1 MTVFV
6 EKQEHSLSITR
17 LLLYTALTFA
27 VLDASR
33 IPVKNS
39 SVYMADTTKLNKLI
53 LSKSQPHYLTGFYCK
68 QKANCEWTI
77 ILAIETAGAI
87 S

>member
-39 SVYMADTTKLNKLI
+39 SV
-53 LSKSQPHYLTGFYCK
+53 
-68 QKANCEWTI
+68 
-77 ILAIETAGAI
+77 
-87 S
+87 